1 MPRAEL
7 GRVHNQKNFTGLVPL
22 LIRWT
27 PVTTA
32 PGNISMTMRR
42 ADPTAIC
49 RQKLQEKGI
58 GVVPTQARATAF
70 QLRWDER
77 LLMKVTSE
85 RIRNIIPAAIAR
97 LVIHVQT
104 SSASFSTSSR
114 SSGVM
119 STGLMFFSSSF
130 GLTFFSLLGL
140 LPVLSQNTPIQLSIS
155 NPRFRKRQTTLQ
167 FYDLN
172 LQSAATPHTAADYP

>member
-1 MPRAEL
+1 LTKATIP
-7 GRVHNQKNFTGLVPL
+7 TGGATSIVDLYSFAAGL
-22 LIRWT
+22 DIRI
-27 PVTTA
+27 TA
-32 PGNISMTMRR
+32 DFWIGALFSI
-42 ADPTAIC
+42 ADPQQVFPLPRITVEAARVSVSFLIADRTAIC
-49 RQKLQEKGI
+49 RQKLQKKGI

-77 LLMKVTSE
+77 LLMNVTSE

-97 LVIHVQT
+97 LAIHVQT

-119 STGLMFFSSSF
+119 STGLMFFSTSF
-130 GLTFFSLLGL
+130 GLTFFLPLGL

-155 NPRFRKRQTTLQ
+155 NTRFRKR
-167 FYDLN
+167 
-172 LQSAATPHTAADYP
+172 

>member
-1 MPRAEL
+1 VNAS
-7 GRVHNQKNFTGLVPL
+7 F
-22 LIRWT
+22 LI
-27 PVTTA
+27 
-32 PGNISMTMRR
+32 

-49 RQKLQEKGI
+49 RQKLQKKGI

-119 STGLMFFSSSF
+119 STGLMFFSTSF

-140 LPVLSQNTPIQLSIS
+140 LPVHSQNTPIVDLKCPLSTF
-155 NPRFRKRQTTLQ
+155 PRFSR
-167 FYDLN
+167 DGI
-172 LQSAATPHTAADYP
+172 SAMAAEEADHAEALRRIQEAEHRRLLLLPLFGMLSLRTDIIQVKPERAL

>member
-1 MPRAEL
+1 
-7 GRVHNQKNFTGLVPL
+7 
-22 LIRWT
+22 
-27 PVTTA
+27 
-32 PGNISMTMRR
+32 MTVRR

-49 RQKLQEKGI
+49 RQKLQKEVI
-58 GVVPTQARATAF
+58 GLVPTQARATAF
-70 QLRWDER
+70 QLRWNER

-85 RIRNIIPAAIAR
+85 RIRNMIPAAMAR
-97 LVIHVQT
+97 LAIHVQT
-104 SSASFSTSSR
+104 SSASFSTASR

-119 STGLMFFSSSF
+119 STGLMFFSTSF

-140 LPVLSQNTPIQLSIS
+140 LSVLSQNTPIQLSIS